1 MLYFSIN
8 MFLLHQASF
17 LHWNFCFYYIKL
29 GFCIFRIENFPIR
42 IKNFLIQCH
51 TFQLI
56 YFYYIKLVFCI
67 ENFCFYYIKL
77 GFCIYFFDFTEIT
90 HNFLIRIKNFP
101 IRIENFLIQCH
112 IKKLVRFYYINLF
125 FALKFSNSMS
135 Y

>member
-1 MLYFSIN
+1 MSYFSIN
-8 MFLLHQASF
+8 MFYYIRLVF
-17 LHWNFCFYYIKL
+17 CIENFCFYYIKL

-51 TFQLI
+51 TFQSI
-56 YFYYIKLVFCI
+56 CFYYIKLVFCI

-90 HNFLIRIKNFP
+90 HNFLIRI
-101 IRIENFLIQCH
+101 ENFLIQCH